1 VPAATSA
8 DEHFGPASRGTPEQR
23 REGRQRAA
31 VLATFLVQGL
41 LFASWTAHIPEV
53 KAHLGLSDAALGG
66 ILLLT
71 PGGSVCAMLVT
82 GRLLP
87 VLGSRRMVQAS
98 LLGYCAAAPMVG
110 LASSP
115 ALLAAALFAWGAF
128 QGSLDVS
135 MNTQAAAVQH
145 VQGRH
150 LMPTFH
156 GTWSIGAFTGA
167 GIGAAAVAL
176 HVGLTAQMLVLLLPL
191 LVPITLLSP
200 SMISDAN
207 PAAHTSTARRR
218 RRFSRAT
225 MVLGAVVFAAM
236 LCEGASADWSAVYLH
251 GPAHVAPGV
260 SGLGYAAFA
269 VMMAVVRLCGTRLLA
284 RIPQERLLPLLAA
297 LATAAMAVA
306 LTTGTA
312 VTALV
317 GFAALGA
324 GTSLVV
330 PTLFSAAA
338 RLPGLGTGA
347 GITAVS
353 TFGWAGFVC
362 GPPLIGGLAGLDGL
376 RAALAVIPALT
387 LVIALATTR
396 VGVPSTSIAGAQT

>member
-1 VPAATSA
+1 MHAGTSA
-8 DEHFGPASRGTPEQR
+8 DERPGPARPGRSGGR

-31 VLATFLVQGL
+31 VVATFLAHGL

-53 KAHLGLSDAALGG
+53 KTHLGLTDAALGG
-66 ILLLT
+66 VLLFT
-71 PGGSVCAMLVT
+71 PVGAVCAMLLV

-98 LLGYCAAAPMVG
+98 VLGYWAAAPLVG

-135 MNTQAAAVQH
+135 MNTQATAVQH
-145 VQGRH
+145 SQGRH

-156 GTWSIGAFTGA
+156 GIWSIGAFTGA

-176 HVGLTAQMLVLLLPL
+176 HVGLTSQMLVLALPI
-191 LVPITLLSP
+191 LVPISLLSP
-200 SMISDAN
+200 SMISDARSTEQ
-207 PAAHTSTARRR
+207 TSTVRH

-225 MVLGAVVFAAM
+225 MVLGAVVFATM
-236 LCEGASADWSAVYLH
+236 LCEGASADWSAVYLR
-251 GPAHVAPGV
+251 GPAHVERGI

-269 VMMAVVRLCGTRLLA
+269 VMMAAVRLCGTCLLD
-284 RIPQERLLPLLAA
+284 RIPQQRLLPLLAT
-297 LATAAMAVA
+297 LATAAMALA

-324 GTSLVV
+324 GTALVV

-347 GITAVS
+347 GIVTVS

-362 GPPLIGGLAGLDGL
+362 GPPLIGGLAGIGGL
-376 RAALAVIPALT
+376 RAALALIPALT

-396 VGVPSTSIAGAQT
+396 VGVLSRITAETET

>member
-1 VPAATSA
+1 
-8 DEHFGPASRGTPEQR
+8 
-23 REGRQRAA
+23 
-31 VLATFLVQGL
+31 
-41 LFASWTAHIPEV
+41 
-53 KAHLGLSDAALGG
+53 
-66 ILLLT
+66 
-71 PGGSVCAMLVT
+71 
-82 GRLLP
+82 
-87 VLGSRRMVQAS
+87 
-98 LLGYCAAAPMVG
+98 
-110 LASSP
+110 
-115 ALLAAALFAWGAF
+115 
-128 QGSLDVS
+128 
-135 MNTQAAAVQH
+135 
-145 VQGRH
+145 
-150 LMPTFH
+150 MPTFH

-176 HVGLTAQMLVLLLPL
+176 HVGLTAQMLVLLLPI
-191 LVPITLLSP
+191 LVPISLLSP

-207 PAAHTSTARRR
+207 PAEHTSTVRRR

-236 LCEGASADWSAVYLH
+236 LCEGASADWSAVYLR
-251 GPAHVAPGV
+251 GPAHVEPGI

-269 VMMAVVRLCGTRLLA
+269 VMMAVVRLCGTRLLD
-284 RIPQERLLPLLAA
+284 RIPQQRLLPLLAA

-396 VGVPSTSIAGAQT
+396 VGLPSTSIAGPQT